1 MSFGDP
7 RFGEDHG
14 RVEDASSTSDASE
27 RMSGQMTKLTLR
39 HFKGYFLVTGPETE
53 PAKFK
58 TRRQAIEWCAAHY
71 PDLPVK
77 EDRPAGKRLANKRP
91 TSISGEQ

>member
-1 MSFGDP
+1 MS
-7 RFGEDHG
+7 
-14 RVEDASSTSDASE
+14 ASPQTARE
-27 RMSGQMTKLTLR
+27 GMSGQMTKLTLR
-39 HFKGYFLVTGPETE
+39 HFKGYFLVTGPDTE

-91 TSISGEQ
+91 TSISSEQ

>member
-14 RVEDASSTSDASE
+14 RAEDASSTSDASE

-39 HFKGYFLVTGPETE
+39 HFKGYFLVTGPDTD
-53 PAKFK
+53 PAKFT
-58 TRRQAIEWCAAHY
+58 TRR
-71 PDLPVK
+71 
-77 EDRPAGKRLANKRP
+77 
-91 TSISGEQ
+91 